1 MLTFVRLLLFLF
13 FFMWCGFFFFFF
25 FFSSRRRHTRSLC
38 DWSSDVCSS
47 DLRTSSC
54 GSSPPP
60 RARPSCWSGSRP
72 SSRPATRSS
81 STCPSPSTA
90 AASDTARPSNEGCR
104 RRSTRTRSRVGMSYD
119 EYRGGGL
126 RSISLFG
133 VFVGAAALGALAV
146 SVLAYTQTHH
156 DRAQVKAL
164 QARVAHQLAVLRH
177 RNVALGS
184 KVDSTARRLKQKD
197 AGIAP
202 LAARTL
208 KSVFTIQTP
217 DGWLGAG
224 FAAWRQ
230 DGDTY
235 FVTANHVVSHTI
247 ENNYVDVK
255 RKGGSWAGE
264 VMVRDS
270 QNDLALVRVSGSPAG
285 AAPLWQDV
293 HAGAPPRPGDQL
305 LLIGSPYGL
314 EGTVT
319 TGIVSRVSKRL
330 IQTDAAANP
339 GNSGGP
345 AIDDHGHV
353 VGVLVSGGGEN
364 LNFAVPIGRAG

>member
-1 MLTFVRLLLFLF
+1 MTE
-13 FFMWCGFFFFFF
+13 
-25 FFSSRRRHTRSLC
+25 S
-38 DWSSDVCSS
+38 
-47 DLRTSSC
+47 
-54 GSSPPP
+54 
-60 RARPSCWSGSRP
+60 
-72 SSRPATRSS
+72 
-81 STCPSPSTA
+81 
-90 AASDTARPSNEGCR
+90 
-104 RRSTRTRSRVGMSYD
+104 
-119 EYRGGGL
+119 
-126 RSISLFG
+126 
-133 VFVGAAALGALAV
+133 
-146 SVLAYTQTHH
+146 
-156 DRAQVKAL
+156 
-164 QARVAHQLAVLRH
+164 
-177 RNVALGS
+177 
-184 KVDSTARRLKQKD
+184 

-202 LAARTL
+202 LAARAL

-270 QNDLALVRVSGSPAG
+270 QNDLALVRVSGTPAG

-293 HAGAPPRPGDQL
+293 HAGAPPRPGDEL

-319 TGIVSRVSKRL
+319 TGIVSRVTKKL

-345 AIDDHGHV
+345 AIDDQGHV

-364 LNFAVPIGRAG
+364 LNFAVPISRVCEKLRAC

>member
-1 MLTFVRLLLFLF
+1 
-13 FFMWCGFFFFFF
+13 
-25 FFSSRRRHTRSLC
+25 
-38 DWSSDVCSS
+38 
-47 DLRTSSC
+47 
-54 GSSPPP
+54 
-60 RARPSCWSGSRP
+60 
-72 SSRPATRSS
+72 
-81 STCPSPSTA
+81 
-90 AASDTARPSNEGCR
+90 
-104 RRSTRTRSRVGMSYD
+104 MSYD
-119 EYRGGGL
+119 EYTGGGGGL
-126 RSISLFG
+126 RSVSLFG
-133 VFVGAAALGALAV
+133 VFVGCIALGALALSFV
-146 SVLAYTQTHH
+146 AYSQMRH
-156 DRAQVKAL
+156 DRSQVVAL
-164 QARVAHQLAVLRH
+164 QGRVEQQLAKLRH
-177 RNVALGS
+177 RNAALGT
-184 KVDSTARRLKQKD
+184 KVNSTAQQLKRKD

-202 LAARTL
+202 LAARVL

-270 QNDLALVRVSGSPAG
+270 ANDLALIRVSGSPPG

-293 HAGAPPRPGDQL
+293 RSSGPPHAGDQL
-305 LLIGSPYGL
+305 LLVGSPYGL

-319 TGIVSRVSKRL
+319 TGIVSRVTRRL

-345 AIDDHGHV
+345 AIDKQGHV

-364 LNFAVPIGRAG
+364 LNFAVPIGRACVKLRSC

>member
-1 MLTFVRLLLFLF
+1 
-13 FFMWCGFFFFFF
+13 
-25 FFSSRRRHTRSLC
+25 
-38 DWSSDVCSS
+38 
-47 DLRTSSC
+47 
-54 GSSPPP
+54 
-60 RARPSCWSGSRP
+60 
-72 SSRPATRSS
+72 
-81 STCPSPSTA
+81 
-90 AASDTARPSNEGCR
+90 
-104 RRSTRTRSRVGMSYD
+104 MSYD
-119 EYRGGGL
+119 EYQGGGL

-133 VFVGAAALGALAV
+133 VFVGVAAVGALTV
-146 SVLAYTQTHH
+146 SVLAFSQTRH
-156 DRAQVKAL
+156 DRAQVQAL
-164 QARVAHQLAVLRH
+164 ERRVHRQLVVLRH
-177 RNVALGS
+177 RNAALGN
-184 KVDSTARRLKQKD
+184 KVNSTARQLERKD

-202 LAARTL
+202 LAARML
-208 KSVFTIQTP
+208 KSVFTVKTP

-264 VMVRDS
+264 VMVRDPA
-270 QNDLALVRVSGSPAG
+270 NDLALIRVSGAPAG

-293 HAGAPPRPGDQL
+293 RAGAPPRPGDQL
-305 LLIGSPYGL
+305 LLVGSPYGL

-319 TGIVSRVSKRL
+319 TGIVSRVSKKL

-345 AIDDHGHV
+345 AIDKQGHV

-364 LNFAVPIGRAG
+364 LNFAVPIGRACVKLRVC